1 MRTLIILTLSLLVNL
16 TLSAQSSQP
25 KNDSPFGTP
34 KERAKLQTEKM
45 KSALSLREDQM
56 DKIYALNL
64 KYAEIMQKEVFDQDV
79 SQWSMYTKGS
89 EINKRKEKELK
100 PLLSEVQYKSY
111 EKLKAETRKQVMSKG
126 MPSSLEDFK

>member
-1 MRTLIILTLSLLVNL
+1 MRTLIILTISLLANL
-16 TLSAQSSQP
+16 TLSAQSSQS
-25 KNDSPFGTP
+25 KSESPFGSP

-56 DKIYALNL
+56 DKIYTLNL
-64 KYAEIMQKEVFDQDV
+64 KYAEIMQKEVFDQGA
-79 SQWSMYTKGS
+79 SQWTMYTKGS

-100 PLLSEVQYKSY
+100 PLLSEAQYKSY

>member
-16 TLSAQSSQP
+16 TLGAQSAQSKSE
-25 KNDSPFGTP
+25 SPYGTP

-45 KSALSLREDQM
+45 KSALSLREDQI
-56 DKIYALNL
+56 DKIYTLNL
-64 KYAEIMQKEVFDQDV
+64 KYAEIMQKEVFDQGA

-100 PLLSEVQYKSY
+100 PLLSEAQYKNY

-126 MPSSLEDFK
+126 MPNSLEDFK

>member
-1 MRTLIILTLSLLVNL
+1 MRTLIILTLSFLVNWA
-16 TLSAQSSQP
+16 LSAQSSQA
-25 KNDSPFGTP
+25 KNESPFGTP

-64 KYAEIMQKEVFDQDV
+64 KYAEIMQKEVFDQGA

-100 PLLSEVQYKSY
+100 PLLSEAQYKSY